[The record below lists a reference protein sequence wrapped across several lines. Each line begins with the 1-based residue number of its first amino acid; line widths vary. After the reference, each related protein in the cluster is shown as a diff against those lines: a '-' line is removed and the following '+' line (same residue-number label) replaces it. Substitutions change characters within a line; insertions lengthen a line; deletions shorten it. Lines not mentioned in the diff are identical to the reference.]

1 MELSSLTAQPSLHAV
16 ICSVA
21 ASLPA
26 GLEGPMIFMGL
37 SIGENANRLVPRN
50 RPAFDLLRT
59 DRHRIDFAAVSRELS
74 LLFLV
79 HLDVYKLTSLLPP
92 YRLAVPLELLQPSA
106 RLYQAYCLL
115 WRRAA
120 LSGLQV

>member
-1 MELSSLTAQPSLHAV
+1 
-16 ICSVA
+16 
-21 ASLPA
+21 
-26 GLEGPMIFMGL
+26 MIFMGL

-59 DRHRIDFAAVSRELS
+59 DRNRIDFAAVSRELS

-79 HLDVYKLTSLLPP
+79 HLDIHKLTSSLPP
-92 YRLAVPLELLQPSA
+92 YRLAVRLALLQPSA